1 MLKGKGTML
10 KGKGLLSAAQR
21 RFLRLFSKTPDS
33 SHFYLTGGTA
43 LAEFYLGHRYS
54 FDLDLF
60 TVEPDLLT
68 PFCRVLEALARK
80 KRHPLQVIRRFETFV
95 EYLYQSE
102 PEFRIQLAVDSPF
115 RFAPPIPTEYNVFVN
130 DWDDIS
136 VDKLLA
142 FYGRVE
148 PRNAVDLYFILE
160 REDPQHLLRK
170 GAEKDPGFDRYWFA
184 VACQQVASFPDEIER
199 WGVQIIVPVEAAA
212 IKSRLLELA
221 DSVME
226 ELNRGN

>member
-1 MLKGKGTML
+1 ML

-33 SHFYLTGGTA
+33 THFYLTGGTA

-60 TVEPDLLT
+60 TAEPDLLT
-68 PFCRVLEALARK
+68 PFCRVLEARARK
-80 KRHPLQVIRRFETFV
+80 KRHPLQVIKRFETFV

-102 PEFRIQLAVDSPF
+102 PEFRIQLAVGSPF

-148 PRNAVDLYFILE
+148 PRDAVDLYFILE
-160 REDPQHLLRK
+160 REDQQRLLQR

-199 WGVQIIVPVEAAA
+199 WGVQMIIPVEADA
-212 IKSRLLELA
+212 IKNRLLELA
-221 DSVME
+221 DCVMA
-226 ELNRGN
+226 ELNQAD